1 MDLRDVPLSGQGI
14 GWMVVLRVVV
24 TLRSVTSGIP
34 QGLGLVPFNLN
45 GALLG
50 ASLFSSAN
58 WVTLQHLQ
66 MQQGTLP
73 RILPG

>member
-1 MDLRDVPLSGQGI
+1 MRDGPLSGRGI
-14 GWMVVLRVVV
+14 GWMVALRVVI
-24 TLRSVTSGIP
+24 TLRPVTFLR
-34 QGLGLVPFNLN
+34 GLGLVPFNTT

-50 ASLFSSAN
+50 ASLFSPDN